1 MGPGHEPFEVFGP
14 AHLCV
19 LFLTVAVG
27 AALPLGVRR
36 WSGLSVTYVART
48 LAVVL
53 VGSQLLKHYVR
64 VVVFGD
70 RLVDNLPFQMCDL
83 AVYVGGLML
92 LRLNWSYAAY
102 EVLYFWAFAGT
113 SMALLT
119 PDVPGGFG
127 HPFTALYF
135 LTHGLI
141 IVALLYATLGF
152 GWRPRWRS
160 VLRAFLVTNAYA
172 LLVTPLNLVLDANYV
187 YLRGKPEQPT
197 LLDYLGPWPWYI
209 LACEVLAFVL
219 FVLCYSPFAV
229 VDLRKAQPSPPT

>member
-1 MGPGHEPFEVFGP
+1 MGSEPELFDLLGP
-14 AHLCV
+14 AHLGV
-19 LFLTVAVG
+19 LFLTAAVG
-27 AALPLGVRR
+27 VALPLWVRR
-36 WSGLSVTYVART
+36 KSDLSVTYVART

-92 LRLNWSYAAY
+92 LKLSWSYAAY
-102 EVLYFWAFAGT
+102 EVLYFWAFVGT
-113 SMALLT
+113 FMALLT
-119 PDVPGGFG
+119 PDVPGGFD

-141 IVALLYATLGF
+141 IVALFYATLGF
-152 GWRPRWRS
+152 GWRPTWRS
-160 VLRAFLVTNAYA
+160 VVRAFIVTNAYA

-187 YLRGKPEQPT
+187 YLRAKPEQPT

-209 LACEVLAFVL
+209 LVCEALAFVL
-219 FVLCYSPFAV
+219 FVLCYSPFAIANR
-229 VDLRKAQPSPPT
+229 LQSQPSPPT